1 MTDNQTKKSHPLR
14 TPTLHKE
21 FVLKSQ
27 CAQGVWRK
35 SQEHFNR
42 GFSQIQTSLALMCT
56 EEEYDRL
63 ENALDGIIKTAEESV
78 DSALQANRH
87 VKAKPNF
94 PRITYSEPLT
104 VKVDY
109 SSPAM
114 LRFINTVLKLD
125 ELACIIDA
133 MWLQG
138 GYSSLDRRRMI
149 YAWQNY
155 FKAMYMS
162 CRRLI
167 NGGWDIVKAR
177 RASKEPPAPPP
188 QGDLFKGGEA
198 ASSDAD

>member
-1 MTDNQTKKSHPLR
+1 MTDNLPKKTYTSP
-14 TPTLHKE
+14 TPTMRKE
-21 FVLKSQ
+21 FVLKTQ
-27 CAQGVWRK
+27 CARNVWRK

-63 ENALDGIIKTAEESV
+63 ETALDNIIKTAEESV
-78 DSALQANRH
+78 DKALQANRH

-94 PRITYSEPLT
+94 PRISYPNPLT
-104 VKVDY
+104 VEADC

-114 LRFINTVLKLD
+114 LRFINTVRKLD

-138 GYSSLDRRRMI
+138 SYSSLDRRRMI
-149 YAWQNY
+149 FAWQNY
-155 FKAMYMS
+155 FKSMYIS
-162 CRRLI
+162 CRNLI

-188 QGDLFKGGEA
+188 QGDLFKDGEA
-198 ASSDAD
+198 ASSDTD